1 MAKLPL
7 EGFVVIDCSTVL
19 AGPLAATHLADFGAD
34 VIKVELPGQP
44 GGLTALRLHEERNKR
59 SITIDLRKER
69 GQELLLQLAEK
80 ADALIENFRPGT
92 FEKWNLAPERLLERN
107 PRLIVH
113 RLSAYGQTGPW
124 RERGAYDRQAQ
135 AVSGAT
141 YATGFPDSEPVRSG
155 FATADYIAGIWGAFS
170 IILAAY
176 WRDTRDGTGQ
186 VSDLALF
193 EPILRST
200 EASITNYSL
209 NGVIRERAGN
219 HNPGVVPGSNFKTA
233 DGITVAINANNDRQW
248 ARLARAIGKPELA
261 EAPEYRMPAR
271 LEKVDEIYALLSAW
285 VGARTYDEVDAALAE
300 AAVPCAPVL
309 NAKQIAE
316 HPMFRERGSLVD
328 VPVDGREVTMVAPLP
343 HFSATPGQIRHAG
356 PVPGAHTEEILRDFL
371 GLNEEQ
377 IADLRREGVIGKE
390 GG

>member
-1 MAKLPL
+1 MGGGVTKLPL

-34 VIKVELPGQP
+34 VIKVEMPGARGQR
-44 GGLTALRLHEERNKR
+44 TALRLHEERNKR
-59 SITIDLRKER
+59 SVTIDLRTER

-124 RERGAYDRQAQ
+124 REQGAYDRQAQ
-135 AVSGAT
+135 AISGAT
-141 YATGFPDSEPVRSG
+141 YVTGFPDSEPVRSG

-176 WRDTRDGTGQ
+176 WRDTREGTGQ

-200 EASITNYSL
+200 EAAITAYSL
-209 NGVIRERAGN
+209 TGQVRERNGN
-219 HNPGVVPGSNFKTA
+219 HNPGVVPAGNFTTA
-233 DGITVAINANNDRQW
+233 DGITVAINANNDAQW
-248 ARLARAIGKPELA
+248 ARLAHLLGKPEIA
-261 EAPEYRMPAR
+261 DAPEYKMPAR
-271 LEKVDEIYALLSAW
+271 VQKAGEIYPLLEEW
-285 VGARTYDEVDAALAE
+285 VGARAYAEVE
-300 AAVPCAPVL
+300 AAMLAASVPCAPVL
-309 NAKQIAE
+309 NTKQIAE
-316 HPMFRERGSLVD
+316 HPMFRERGALVE
-328 VPVDGREVTMVAPLP
+328 VPVGDREVTMVAPLP
-343 HFSATPGQIRHAG
+343 RLSETPGRISHPG
-356 PVPGAHTEEILRDFL
+356 PEPGEHTETILKELL
-371 GLNEEQ
+371 GLGSEE
-377 IADLRREGVIGKE
+377 IAELRRDGIC
-390 GG
+390 